1 MLNLCGATY
10 ESRPCPR
17 HIKYSVQKRK
27 RGIWI
32 IGRMYSNKFDTPRQA
47 AREKYYGNDR
57 KPGTRILSI
66 AVPRANR
73 RLRTCNDRFR
83 SKREL
88 SIADVGR
95 RHCYC
100 LRSTV
105 LVRLWEI
112 RVYEG
117 SIARPSY
124 GLRCIRILR
133 FGKDRS
139 ANGRPHKRSNV

>member
-1 MLNLCGATY
+1 
-10 ESRPCPR
+10 
-17 HIKYSVQKRK
+17 
-27 RGIWI
+27 
-32 IGRMYSNKFDTPRQA
+32 MYSNKFDTPRQA

-100 LRSTV
+100 LRSSAGSALGSVFMKGPLRGRVMASGVFGYYDSGKTDRQTAV
-105 LVRLWEI
+105 LINEVTYNVRTFS
-112 RVYEG
+112 RAYQRR
-117 SIARPSY
+117 SIAKWSQ
-124 GLRCIRILR
+124 
-133 FGKDRS
+133 
-139 ANGRPHKRSNV
+139 